1 MRTSSSRWSRAFAP
15 AILSLLAVNVAV
27 AQNTPMPTTPP
38 APPASDAANPYT
50 KVSRWTPPT
59 TNKKPITQDT
69 YDEWRV
75 IQGATLSQDGKWA
88 VYTVSPVIGEGEL
101 VARSTSGTTE
111 YRAPR
116 GYTGRPQLQAGAT
129 GGGFNAAAA
138 QINASNQFVVFM
150 QYPTRTAVESVRGRR
165 GATAPQPTMGIMS
178 LADGKVT
185 TIPKVRSYKLA
196 RNGGRFLAYV
206 LEDSTAAA
214 GGGAQGGRGGRGG
227 GAQNPGTAAGIA
239 PAAPGAAADTTR
251 PAGPRRDYGTTMV
264 LRDLAAGTETR
275 IEGVVSYDFDENER
289 WLGYTVTTRDGKTD
303 GAYVRALAT
312 GTTTPLLAARGS
324 YRSFA
329 FDRKGEQVLFLADA
343 GDTTSKPLFTLY
355 QASLTP
361 AKGRTM
367 AARKLV
373 SAADVPSGML
383 VAERGRVEF
392 TREGNAILFS
402 LAAVPMDSIPADSLA
417 DKAVYDLW
425 HWKDTKIQPQQKVEA
440 SRDRSQSQL
449 AIYQLAT
456 NKWTRLGSDS
466 LQQITVSDDGKRA
479 LALNSIEYAVQ
490 QMWGEGGSDAYLV
503 DATTGAR
510 TPIVKKLRFG
520 AQMSPAG
527 GYVTWFEN
535 GQWMSYATA
544 TGKRVGLTANIPN
557 IKFQDEEFDSP
568 DVPPPYGIA
577 GWTAGEK
584 RVLIY
589 DRFDVW
595 EIDPAGV
602 AAPRNM
608 TDGDG
613 RRTGTVFRLV
623 DLDAEE
629 RFVDPTQPVLLRAV
643 EEATKNSGFYRDRVG
658 ADAKPERI
666 MMAPRSFG
674 GLQKARKAE
683 QYLMTQQTYREFPDL
698 WTGTSIAT
706 TAKISD
712 ANPQDAQYPRGT
724 VELVSWMNSDGIPLQ
739 GLLYKPEGFD
749 PSKQYPMVTYYYEKL
764 SDGLHNYSA
773 PSGRN
778 TVNPMVYN
786 SLGYLVFMPDI
797 VYTDGQPGPSAAK
810 AVIPGVQSLIAKGFV
825 DPKRM
830 GITGQSW
837 GGYQSSYL
845 VTVTNMFAAAVPN
858 ATVVNMT
865 SAYGGIRWQSGLARS
880 FQYEHTQS
888 RIGGSLW
895 EYPERFIE
903 NSPLFRLD
911 RVTTPVLFMA
921 NDNDGSVPWYQGIEY
936 YVGMRRLQ
944 KEAYMLVYN
953 GDEHNPTKR
962 ANQKDIDMKMQQF
975 FATKLL
981 GAPAPDWMVKGIPFL
996 EKGRDQIKSAAPT
1009 IRPMPQPNQPN
1020 QPKQPNGG
1028 E

>member
-1 MRTSSSRWSRAFAP
+1 MRTSSSRWSRALACTP
-15 AILSLLAVNVAV
+15 AMLSLLAVHAAA
-27 AQNTPMPTTPP
+27 AQNAPMPTSATL
-38 APPASDAANPYT
+38 PPASDAANPYT
-50 KVSRWTPPT
+50 KVSRWTPPPT
-59 TNKKPITQDT
+59 SKKPITQDT

-101 VARSTSGTTE
+101 VARSTAGTTE

-116 GYTGRPQLQAGAT
+116 GYTGRPQLQAGAS
-129 GGGFNAAAA
+129 GGGFNAGAA
-138 QINASNQFVVFM
+138 QLNASSQWVVFM
-150 QYPTRTAVESVRGRR
+150 QYPTRAAVDGVRGRR
-165 GATAPQPTMGIMS
+165 GAQAPSPAMAIMS
-178 LADGKVT
+178 LVDGKVT
-185 TIPKVRSYKLA
+185 TIPKVRSFKLA

-206 LEDSTAAA
+206 LEDSNGT
-214 GGGAQGGRGGRGG
+214 GGQPATGGGRGGRGAG
-227 GAQNPGTAAGIA
+227 GGNPGTAAGMA
-239 PAAPGAAADTTR
+239 PQAPGAVGDSAR
-251 PAGPRRDYGTTMV
+251 PAGPRREYGSTMV
-264 LRDLAAGTETR
+264 LRDLNDGSETR
-275 IEGVVSYDFDENER
+275 IDGVVSYDFDENER
-289 WLGYTVTTRDGKTD
+289 WLGYTITTREGKTD
-303 GAYVRALAT
+303 GAYVRALAA
-312 GTTTPLLAARGS
+312 GTTTPLLASRGS
-324 YRSFA
+324 YRGFA
-329 FDRKGEQVLFLADA
+329 FDRKGGQVLFLADA
-343 GDTTSKPLFTLY
+343 GDTTTKPLFTLY
-355 QASLTP
+355 HAALAP
-361 AKGRTM
+361 AKGKTV

-373 SAADVPSGML
+373 SAADVPQGML
-383 VAERGRVEF
+383 VAERGRAEF
-392 TREGNAILFS
+392 TRDGTAILFS
-402 LAAVPMDSIPADSLA
+402 LAMVPADSIPADSLA
-417 DKAVYDLW
+417 DKAIYDLW

-440 SRDRSQSQL
+440 ARDRSQSQL
-449 AIYQLAT
+449 AIFQLSN

-479 LALNSIEYAVQ
+479 LALNSVEYAVQ

-510 TPIVKKLRFG
+510 TLIAKKLRFG
-520 AQMSPAG
+520 AQLSPGG

-535 GQWMSYATA
+535 GQWVAHATA
-544 TGKRVGLTANIPN
+544 TGKRVNLTAGIAN

-577 GWTAGEK
+577 GWTTGEK

-613 RRTGTVFRLV
+613 RRSGTVFRLV

-629 RFVDPTQPVLLRAV
+629 RFVDATQPLLLRAV
-643 EEATKNSGFYRDRVG
+643 EEASKNSGFYRDRVG
-658 ADAKPERI
+658 ADTKPERV
-666 MMAPRSFG
+666 MMAARNFG

-698 WTGTSIAT
+698 WTGTSIAST
-706 TAKISD
+706 SRISD
-712 ANPQDAQYPRGT
+712 ANPQDAQYARGT
-724 VELVSWMNSDGIPLQ
+724 VELVSWLNTDGIPLQ

-749 PSKQYPMVTYYYEKL
+749 PSKKYPMVTYSYEKL

-825 DPKRM
+825 DPKRL

-903 NSPLFRLD
+903 NSPLFHLD

-936 YVGMRRLQ
+936 YVAMRRLQ
-944 KEAYMLVYN
+944 KEAYMVVYN

-996 EKGRDQIKSAAPT
+996 EKGRDQIRSATPT
-1009 IRPMPQPNQPN
+1009 IRPVPQPNQPN
-1020 QPKQPNGG
+1020 GG
-1028 E
+1028 K